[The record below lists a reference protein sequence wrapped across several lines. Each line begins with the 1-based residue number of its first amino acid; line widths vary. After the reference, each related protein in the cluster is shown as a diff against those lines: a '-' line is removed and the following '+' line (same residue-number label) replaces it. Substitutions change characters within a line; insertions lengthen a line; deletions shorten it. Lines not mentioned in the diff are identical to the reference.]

1 MYPTILYNKSNLL
14 QLQLQWGENG
24 VHKIEHDITFGNK
37 FLVFRRRDIST
48 CSNSSVG
55 SVNCSESTRREKS
68 TWVIAQVECTK
79 RITADRRRKS
89 AGPLPWIDRARDVRA
104 LANFAEIYKVSN
116 FDRGDCDWF
125 LDEFRAHLCLTR
137 IWKEKEKRAFV
148 NVLET
153 FWIYKCE

>member
-1 MYPTILYNKSNLL
+1 MYRTVLYNKFNLL
-14 QLQLQWGENG
+14 LLLWGENG

-37 FLVFRRRDIST
+37 FLTFRRRDILRVPIT
-48 CSNSSVG
+48 RWGLLTAARARKEKNQREWLHKSSVRRG
-55 SVNCSESTRREKS
+55 SPRIDVAKAPDRCPEST
-68 TWVIAQVECTK
+68 
-79 RITADRRRKS
+79 
-89 AGPLPWIDRARDVRA
+89 RARDVRA

-116 FDRGDCDWF
+116 SDRGDCDWF

-137 IWKEKEKRAFV
+137 IWKEKKKRALV